1 LAYPHSVLSRR
12 GAFERTFPEPLAC
25 VAAADRRDGAGGRE
39 PDGDR
44 VLKKQSRGWAQAL
57 RALGVSAI
65 TAGALANASFAR
77 AATLDYGKPGEPVHL
92 VVGYQPYYS
101 EAWSGAVLNGLELW
115 KKYLPAGSTVQF
127 SIGLQGSIIVNS
139 MLAGKQQ
146 IGYLGDMPAIVGA
159 TKREVADLRIIA
171 NVGLSHDQC
180 NVFFVR
186 NDAPQFSSPKDAVA
200 WLNGKSVAG
209 PIGSC
214 SDRFAR
220 AVFEKEH
227 VTPGSYLN
235 QSLEVITSGFRAGKL
250 DGAVIWEPTAS
261 RLVGEGLARRVATGN
276 DFDEPDGAFLDMR
289 ADLIN
294 ERPDVVKG
302 WLEAEL
308 DAEQFIADPRNAD
321 QVVKLLKAQTT
332 GFSEDELYKALFG
345 FYSKET
351 GGSPVRLTLPFAFPP
366 EALEL
371 IKKDTAFLYSIKS
384 ISISELAD
392 DAVITDATEAI
403 LKEHNLKIP
412 AGVVKAAQGDKE

>member
-1 LAYPHSVLSRR
+1 M
-12 GAFERTFPEPLAC
+12 
-25 VAAADRRDGAGGRE
+25 
-39 PDGDR
+39 
-44 VLKKQSRGWAQAL
+44 VLKRKSRGWTGAI

-65 TAGALANASFAR
+65 AAAAFASASFAR
-77 AATLDYGKPGEPVHL
+77 AAELDYGKPGEPVHL

-127 SIGLQGSIIVNS
+127 SIGLQGSIVVNA
-139 MLAGKQQ
+139 MLAGKQE

-186 NDAPQFSSPKDAVA
+186 NDAPQFASPREAVA
-200 WLNGKSVAG
+200 WLNGKSVAT

-214 SDRFAR
+214 ADRFAR

-235 QSLEVITSGFRAGKL
+235 QSLEVITSGFRAGKI
-250 DGAVIWEPTAS
+250 DSAVIWEPTAS
-261 RLVGEGLARRVATGN
+261 RLVAESLARRVATGN
-276 DFDEPDGAFLDMR
+276 NFDEPDAAFLDMR
-289 ADLIN
+289 ADLIKQ
-294 ERPDVVKG
+294 RPDVVKG

-308 DAEQFIADPRNAD
+308 DAEQFIADPKNAD

-332 GFSEDELYKALFG
+332 GLTEEELYKALFG
-345 FYSKET
+345 LYSKET
-351 GGSPVRLTLPFAFPP
+351 GGSPVRLTLPFAFTP

-371 IKKDTAFLYSIKS
+371 IKTDTAFLYGAKT
-384 ISISELAD
+384 ISISKLAD
-392 DAVITDATEAI
+392 DAIITDATEAI
-403 LKEHNLKIP
+403 LKERNLSIP
-412 AGVVKAAQGDKE
+412 AGVVKAAAQADKE

>member
-1 LAYPHSVLSRR
+1 M
-12 GAFERTFPEPLAC
+12 
-25 VAAADRRDGAGGRE
+25 
-39 PDGDR
+39 
-44 VLKKQSRGWAQAL
+44 VLKKQSRGWTGAM

-65 TAGALANASFAR
+65 AAAAFANASLAP
-77 AATLDYGKPGEPVHL
+77 AAKLDYGKPGDPVHL

-127 SIGLQGSIIVNS
+127 SIGLQGSIIVNA

-186 NDAPQFSSPKDAVA
+186 NDAPQFSSAADAVA
-200 WLNGKSVAG
+200 WLNGKSVAS

-214 SDRFAR
+214 GDRFAR

-261 RLVGEGLARRVATGN
+261 RLVGERLARRVATGN
-276 DFDEPDGAFLDMR
+276 NFDEPDGAFVDMR
-289 ADLIN
+289 ADLID

-308 DAEQFIADPRNAD
+308 DAEQFIADPKNAD
-321 QVVKLLKAQTT
+321 QVVKLLKAQMT
-332 GFSEDELYKALFG
+332 GFSEEELYKALFG

-366 EALEL
+366 GALEL

-384 ISISELAD
+384 ISTSQLAD

-412 AGVVKAAQGDKE
+412 AGVVKAATQSDKE